1 MIRMYSEHAFDLYND
16 THIENRVDAFQSI
29 CRVDRGGMND
39 SKQHF
44 VQELRGGMLMMQ
56 GGWVPLASHGKSDS
70 GTPHLWSVGVTAPV
84 SCIPGGRK
92 PEPWGNRAP
101 FLTLFTSLAVYLHP

>member
-16 THIENRVDAFQSI
+16 THIENRVDAFQPI

-56 GGWVPLASHGKSDS
+56 GGWVPSASHGSQTLAHRTS
-70 GTPHLWSVGVTAPV
+70 GQWA
-84 SCIPGGRK
+84 
-92 PEPWGNRAP
+92 
-101 FLTLFTSLAVYLHP
+101 